1 MIWIIWGVKGDDWGM
16 LQGYFGVFLENRKT
30 PNPKNPEHP
39 KPCQVQPKQP
49 TRGETTIYTTSL
61 PIFHCY
67 VSSQECKWRGV
78 FLATYF
84 KKKLRDFA
92 SQKWNARVQVVKKK
106 HTDLGSIEVIVT
118 SLSVDWF
125 HLFTGRKQPTLYTGE
140 IIHLHPVPGHPRCT
154 TFQRFPT
161 QKLFCARVKKSARM
175 GINSSHLGIT
185 GILQIG
191 YITPFCLSPST
202 KSAPHRPQR
211 CLNQPFFPLGGSS
224 QDLDTWL
231 VRITPTL

>member
-1 MIWIIWGVKGDDWGM
+1 MIWNVLNHLGCERDDWGM

-30 PNPKNPEHP
+30 PNPKNPQHP

-49 TRGETTIYTTSL
+49 TRRETTIYTTSL

-78 FLATYF
+78 FLLTYF
-84 KKKLRDFA
+84 QKKLRDFA
-92 SQKWNARVQVVKKK
+92 AQKWDARVQVVKKK

-118 SLSVDWF
+118 SLNLSVDWF
-125 HLFTGRKQPTLYTGE
+125 HLFTGRKQPTLYRGE

-161 QKLFCARVKKSARM
+161 QERLFCARVKSPQEW
-175 GINSSHLGIT
+175 GWSSHLEWRESFKWVYNTLLLDWWVYPQAHIVVH
-185 GILQIG
+185 I
-191 YITPFCLSPST
+191 
-202 KSAPHRPQR
+202 APK
-211 CLNQPFFPLGGSS
+211 
-224 QDLDTWL
+224 D
-231 VRITPTL
+231 V